1 MLILLSLMTALTLCG
16 CKSADYERAAGL
28 FRQAEPYR
36 DASGRAEEAVQAGL
50 EYRYQQ
56 AMALKD
62 AGKTGEAAL
71 ALYHLGDYRDARQ
84 QYFALYAA
92 AHRCTLA
99 AGEYHTVALRTDGT
113 VAAAGYSADGRC
125 AVSGWIDIVELAA
138 GGSQGDAHTVDLR
151 SDGTVVAVGNNAFGQ
166 CNVQNWTDI
175 VEIASG
181 SHIVGLKSD
190 GTLHS
195 TGNNYNGEGEV
206 ADWTDIRLPIS

>member
-16 CKSADYERAAGL
+16 CKSADYDRAAGL

-36 DASGRAEEAVQAGL
+36 DASGRAEEAVQAGR

-99 AGEYHTVALRTDGT
+99 AGEYH
-113 VAAAGYSADGRC
+113 
-125 AVSGWIDIVELAA
+125 
-138 GGSQGDAHTVDLR
+138 
-151 SDGTVVAVGNNAFGQ
+151 N
-166 CNVQNWTDI
+166 
-175 VEIASG
+175 
-181 SHIVGLKSD
+181 VGLKSD
-190 GTLHS
+190 GMLHS